1 LFVLVFFFSS
11 RRRRTRS
18 SRVSGARR
26 CLKLIALE
34 PITLG
39 EIHAVCGWPAV
50 DVDKA
55 LDELLR
61 AGLVTFKHYGFHRW
75 YVAK

>member
-1 LFVLVFFFSS
+1 MT
-11 RRRRTRS
+11 RTEALR
-18 SRVSGARR
+18 
-26 CLKLIALE
+26 KLIALE

-39 EIHAVCGWPAV
+39 EIHAVCGWPAG

-61 AGLVTFKHYGFHRW
+61 AGLVTFKHYGLHRW